1 MGAKWYDLPYLK
13 KHCSYT
19 VKLVLSA
26 CRLLFIFL
34 QLQQLEENAA
44 EHSKWEHDLLLLRQ
58 ALQDSASRDM
68 QFCRDGRQS
77 AETLSIEAELSQV
90 Q

>member
-1 MGAKWYDLPYLK
+1 MN
-13 KHCSYT
+13 
-19 VKLVLSA
+19 
-26 CRLLFIFL
+26 FE
-34 QLQQLEENAA
+34 LQQLEENAA

-68 QFCRDGRQS
+68 QFSSDGRQS

-90 Q
+90 INYGKNIDRQTRPN

>member
-1 MGAKWYDLPYLK
+1 M
-13 KHCSYT
+13 
-19 VKLVLSA
+19 
-26 CRLLFIFL
+26 
-34 QLQQLEENAA
+34 EENAA

-68 QFCRDGRQS
+68 QFGSDGRQS

-90 Q
+90 QTMKLQ